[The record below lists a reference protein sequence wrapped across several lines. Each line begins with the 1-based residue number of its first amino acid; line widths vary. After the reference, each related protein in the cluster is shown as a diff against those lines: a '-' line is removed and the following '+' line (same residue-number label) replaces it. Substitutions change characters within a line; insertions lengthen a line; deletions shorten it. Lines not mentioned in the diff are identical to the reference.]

1 MKVNFA
7 KPLHKRQFKNKFIG
21 YLQQYFY

>member
-7 KPLHKRQFKNKFIG
+7 KPLHKRQFENKFIG
-21 YLQQYFY
+21 CRQ